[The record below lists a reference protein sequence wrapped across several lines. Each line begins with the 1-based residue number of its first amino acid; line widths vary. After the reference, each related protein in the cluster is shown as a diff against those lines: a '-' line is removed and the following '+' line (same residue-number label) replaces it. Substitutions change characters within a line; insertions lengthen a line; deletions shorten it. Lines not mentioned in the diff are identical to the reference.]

1 MEIVF
6 IRAIYKRSKYSPD
19 ILTEVIT
26 LPDYCSPSTINKK
39 LIAWSED
46 KGPGD
51 YSWEY
56 KEK

>member
-56 KEK
+56 K